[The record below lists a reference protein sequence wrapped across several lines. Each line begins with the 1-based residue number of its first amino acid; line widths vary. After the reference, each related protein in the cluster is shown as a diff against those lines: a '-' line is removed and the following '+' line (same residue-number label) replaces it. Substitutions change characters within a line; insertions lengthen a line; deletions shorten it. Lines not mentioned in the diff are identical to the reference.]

1 MFEKKKNKNLICVI
15 IKLLLTVKKKNIENK
30 KFTPM
35 LYLSVR
41 FSFINLN
48 LIEFQ

>member
-1 MFEKKKNKNLICVI
+1 MFEKKKQEFNLCNCKIA
-15 IKLLLTVKKKNIENK
+15 THSEKKNIENK